1 LICAHRQGAIRLPS
15 YQIRGSLNLNAVG
28 GQIATNKKLKLAVRK
43 GQIVNNRD
51 ARFNPSQLQVRNSQ
65 IAGDDIAKNA
75 V

>member
-1 LICAHRQGAIRLPS
+1 M
-15 YQIRGSLNLNAVG
+15 NAVG